1 MKKMNKFIKVH
12 LTFSLIKIPEVQLN
26 NLTYLLF
33 IIWGGLMNLNAG
45 NDQKI
50 DTDLF
55 NKAVE
60 LSNKILIIDTHID
73 LPLRLKSNWEDVSK
87 ETADGHFDFV
97 RAKNGGLDAAFMSI
111 YTEAD
116 LGESEE
122 AFKNADALINIVEK
136 LAKIYPDKFEIALST
151 EDVKNQFGKGIISLP
166 MGMENGSPINGS
178 FERLKYF
185 YDRGIR
191 YITLTHSKSNHICDS
206 SYDPNKR
213 WKGLSPFGKSL
224 IPEMNKLGIM
234 VDISHVSDDAFYQAI
249 EISKVPVIATHS
261 SCRYFTPDFERNMS
275 DDMIKKLAEK
285 DGVIQITFGSYF
297 ISGDFNRKSEEMDKY
312 LTENHLSSSSGEGKI
327 YVDNYLKN
335 NTMDPGTVSDV
346 ADHIDHVVK
355 LVGVD
360 YVGLGSD
367 FEGVNTLPKNLT
379 DVSYLPYLIY
389 ELLKRNYS
397 ESDIEKICSGNM
409 LRVWKQVEDYAN
421 SFK

>member
-1 MKKMNKFIKVH
+1 
-12 LTFSLIKIPEVQLN
+12 
-26 NLTYLLF
+26 
-33 IIWGGLMNLNAG
+33 
-45 NDQKI
+45 
-50 DTDLF
+50 
-55 NKAVE
+55 
-60 LSNKILIIDTHID
+60 
-73 LPLRLKSNWEDVSK
+73 
-87 ETADGHFDFV
+87 
-97 RAKNGGLDAAFMSI
+97 
-111 YTEAD
+111 
-116 LGESEE
+116 
-122 AFKNADALINIVEK
+122 
-136 LAKIYPDKFEIALST
+136 
-151 EDVKNQFGKGIISLP
+151 
-166 MGMENGSPINGS
+166 MENGSPINGS
-178 FERLKYF
+178 FENLKHF

-261 SCRYFTPDFERNMS
+261 SCRYFTPNFERNMS

-312 LTENHLSSSSGEGKI
+312 LTDNHLSRSSGEGKI

-389 ELLKRNYS
+389 ELLKEIIQKVILRRS
-397 ESDIEKICSGNM
+397 VPEIC
-409 LRVWKQVEDYAN
+409 
-421 SFK
+421 